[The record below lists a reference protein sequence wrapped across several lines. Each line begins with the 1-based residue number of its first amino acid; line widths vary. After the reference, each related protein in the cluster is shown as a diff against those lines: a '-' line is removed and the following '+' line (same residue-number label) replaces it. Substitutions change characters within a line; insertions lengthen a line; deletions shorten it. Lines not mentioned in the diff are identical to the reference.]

1 MATSCQNEYVDPH
14 APAAS
19 IKKQEN
25 PNKAAIKNSSFCSL
39 HSYLSA
45 LTLSPQRLAKRA
57 MRVRTLEHELSHSV
71 ERCGVCMQ
79 RSLNWLDL
87 LGLGIGGM
95 VGAGVFVTAGVAASS
110 RAGPAVI
117 LSFIVAGFAALL
129 SAFCYTE
136 FAVELP
142 AAGGAF
148 SYLGISLGEFAAFI
162 TGANLVL
169 EYVISNAA
177 VARTFTAYLASLLGY
192 APDTWLFKVP
202 ALFSDGFYFLD
213 FPALALVSLLTLS
226 ICYSTKRSSNL
237 NMAMTVGHV
246 ALIVLVVAAG
256 VVNGNVHNLVSAG
269 SPDKRGGFLPFGV
282 DGVFD
287 GAAIVYF
294 SFIGF
299 DAVSTMAEEVKHP
312 ARNLPIGIAGSVL
325 LVTILY
331 SAMAAA
337 LCMLLPY
344 DKIDIKAPFS
354 SALKGVA
361 VQWRWVASMV
371 QVGACLGILTSLLVA
386 MLGQARY
393 LCAIARSRLIPSW
406 LAKVDDTSSTPLRS
420 SIVLGLVTGMCA
432 LVVDTSVL
440 LDLISIGTLFVF
452 YMVSNALIFRKHVHT
467 GVTNP
472 LPTAA
477 FLVSTTVLSLA
488 FLSFWRMTICHLCR
502 TIGLSCSF
510 AALLAST
517 SAFTSLVPP
526 VDRPVA
532 LSWQAPCMPWLA
544 VLSIFVNV
552 FLAGSL
558 GPQAF
563 CRFGAWSLLA
573 LLFYV
578 GYGVHS
584 AHDAEE
590 ESISALPLH
599 GGGDSPFND
608 ESSCVK

>member
-1 MATSCQNEYVDPH
+1 
-14 APAAS
+14 
-19 IKKQEN
+19 
-25 PNKAAIKNSSFCSL
+25 
-39 HSYLSA
+39 
-45 LTLSPQRLAKRA
+45 
-57 MRVRTLEHELSHSV
+57 MRVWTPENELAQSADRS
-71 ERCGVCMQ
+71 GMCMR
-79 RSLNWLDL
+79 RSLNWVDL
-87 LGLGIGGM
+87 LGLGVGGM

-117 LSFIVAGFAALL
+117 LSFVVAGFAALL
-129 SAFCYTE
+129 SAFCCME

-142 AAGGAF
+142 TAGGAF
-148 SYLGISLGEFAAFI
+148 SYIGISLGEFAAFI
-162 TGANLVL
+162 TGANLVV

-192 APDTWLFKVP
+192 APDTWLLKVP
-202 ALFSDGFYFLD
+202 ALFSHGFYFLD
-213 FPALALVSLLTLS
+213 FPALLLVILLTLS
-226 ICYSTKRSSNL
+226 ICYSTRSSSQLNL
-237 NMAMTVGHV
+237 AMTVGHV
-246 ALIVLVVAAG
+246 VLIAVVVAAG
-256 VVNGNVHNLVSAG
+256 VVNGKVQNLVSAG
-269 SPDKRGGFLPFGV
+269 SPDKRRGFLPFGV

-325 LVTILY
+325 LVTVLY

-344 DKIDIKAPFS
+344 DQIDMKAPFS
-354 SALKGVA
+354 SALKGVV
-361 VQWRWVASMV
+361 VQWRWVAGIV

-406 LAKVDDTSSTPLRS
+406 LAKVDDNSSTPLRS
-420 SIVLGLVTGMCA
+420 SLVLGVVTGMCA
-432 LVVDTSVL
+432 LVVDTWVL

-452 YMVSNALIFRKHVHT
+452 YMVANALIFRKHVRA

-472 LPTAA
+472 APTAA
-477 FLVSTTVLSLA
+477 FLAATTALSLSFLA
-488 FLSFWRMTICHLCR
+488 FWQMRSCHLCR
-502 TIGLSCSF
+502 TIGLPCSF

-517 SAFTSLVPP
+517 SAFAALVPP
-526 VDRPVA
+526 VDRPVV

-558 GPQAF
+558 GPLAF

-590 ESISALPLH
+590 ESAGALPTH
-599 GGGDSPFND
+599 GLDKALQCNQQS
-608 ESSCVK
+608 

>member
-1 MATSCQNEYVDPH
+1 
-14 APAAS
+14 
-19 IKKQEN
+19 
-25 PNKAAIKNSSFCSL
+25 
-39 HSYLSA
+39 
-45 LTLSPQRLAKRA
+45 
-57 MRVRTLEHELSHSV
+57 MRVWTPEHELAHSQ
-71 ERCGVCMQ
+71 EQSGMSLR

-87 LGLGIGGM
+87 LGLGVGGM

-117 LSFIVAGFAALL
+117 LSFVVAGFAALL
-129 SAFCYTE
+129 SAFCYME

-213 FPALALVSLLTLS
+213 FPALLLVSLLTLS
-226 ICYSTKRSSNL
+226 ICYSTKRSSHL
-237 NMAMTVGHV
+237 NMAMTVGHL
-246 ALIVLVVAAG
+246 ALIMLVVAAG
-256 VVNGNVHNLVSAG
+256 VVNGKVQNLVSAG

-282 DGVFD
+282 DGIFD

-299 DAVSTMAEEVKHP
+299 DAVSTMAEEVQNP

-325 LVTILY
+325 LVTVLY

-354 SALKGVA
+354 SAIKGVV
-361 VQWRWVASMV
+361 VQWRWVAGMV

-406 LAKVDDTSSTPLRS
+406 LAKVDDSSSTPLRS
-420 SIVLGLVTGMCA
+420 SLVLGMVTGLCA

-452 YMVSNALIFRKHVHT
+452 YMVANALIFRKHVRA

-472 LPTAA
+472 APTAA
-477 FLVSTTVLSLA
+477 FLASSTAFSLSFLA
-488 FLSFWRMTICHLCR
+488 FWQIRSCHLCR

-517 SAFTSLVPP
+517 SAFAALVPP
-526 VDRPVA
+526 VDRPTA
-532 LSWQAPCMPWLA
+532 PSWQAPCMPWLA

-558 GPQAF
+558 GPLAF

-590 ESISALPLH
+590 ASLM
-599 GGGDSPFND
+599 PFVTH
-608 ESSCVK
+608 S

>member
-1 MATSCQNEYVDPH
+1 
-14 APAAS
+14 
-19 IKKQEN
+19 
-25 PNKAAIKNSSFCSL
+25 
-39 HSYLSA
+39 
-45 LTLSPQRLAKRA
+45 
-57 MRVRTLEHELSHSV
+57 MR
-71 ERCGVCMQ
+71 

-87 LGLGIGGM
+87 LGLGVGGM
-95 VGAGVFVTAGVAASS
+95 VGAGIFVTAGVAANS

-117 LSFIVAGFAALL
+117 LSFFVAGFAALL

-162 TGANLVL
+162 TGANVVL

-177 VARTFTAYLASLLGY
+177 VARTFTSYLAAIFGY
-192 APDTWLFKVP
+192 PPESWLVKVP
-202 ALFSDGFYFLD
+202 GFWEGFYLLD
-213 FPALALVSLLTLS
+213 FPAFALVSLLTLS

-237 NMAMTVGHV
+237 NGAMTVVHILLV
-246 ALIVLVVAAG
+246 VLVVAAG
-256 VVNGNVHNLVSAG
+256 FANGKVENLVTAG
-269 SPDKRGGFLPFGV
+269 SADHKGGFLPFGIS
-282 DGVFD
+282 GVFD
-287 GAAIVYF
+287 GAVIVYF
-294 SFIGF
+294 CFIGF
-299 DAVSTMAEEVKHP
+299 DAVSTMAEEVQHP
-312 ARNLPIGIAGSVL
+312 ARNMPIGIFGSVL
-325 LVTILY
+325 IVTLLY
-331 SAMAAA
+331 SAMAVA

-344 DKIDIKAPFS
+344 DEIDAKAPFS
-354 SALKGVA
+354 SALKGVM
-361 VQWRWVASMV
+361 VGWRWVTCIT
-371 QVGACLGILTSLLVA
+371 QVGACLGIFTSLLVA

-393 LCAIARSRLIPSW
+393 LCAIARFRLVPSW
-406 LAKVDDTSSTPLRS
+406 LAKVDDISSTPLRS
-420 SIVLGLVTGMCA
+420 SLVLGMVTAMFA

-452 YMVSNALIFRKHVHT
+452 YMVSNALIFRRHVLS

-472 LPTAA
+472 FPTAA
-477 FLVSTTVLSLA
+477 FLATATALSLSFSA
-488 FLSFWRMTICHLCR
+488 FWRMGSCHLCR
-502 TIGLSCSF
+502 SIGLACSF

-517 SAFTSLVPP
+517 SAFRALVPC
-526 VDRPVA
+526 VDRPVK

-558 GPQAF
+558 GLQAY

-590 ESISALPLH
+590 EAMLPP
-599 GGGDSPFND
+599 G
-608 ESSCVK
+608 